1 MSNSELIIEERS
13 RDIGDFLVGRL
24 IPFRTKRMVGPFIF
38 IDHMGP
44 SEIGPGHYMDVD
56 QHPHIGLSTLTY
68 LFEGAIL
75 HEDSIGTRQLIEPG
89 SVNWMT
95 AGRGVTHTE
104 RTPKEF
110 RDGKTRNVHGY
121 QIWVAL
127 PKHLELMEP
136 EFQHV
141 KEEQLPNWEDGVAS
155 FTLVAGEG
163 FGNKSPVNVYSEL
176 FMVDIQ
182 AEETYDLEIA
192 GQLKGEIGICIV
204 EGAIKACDQVIE
216 QGNMLV
222 SKTDD
227 ACQIRL
233 APKTRVLLFGGQ
245 PFDEGREI
253 FWNFVASSKER
264 IEEAKDQW
272 REKAFPKVAGDDS
285 YVPMPEY
292 KGNFRR
298 K

>member
-1 MSNSELIIEERS
+1 MSNADLIIEERS

-24 IPFRTKRMVGPFIF
+24 IPFRAKRMVGPFIF

-68 LFEGAIL
+68 LFEGTIL
-75 HEDSIGTRQLIEPG
+75 HEDSTGTHQLIEPG

-95 AGRGVTHTE
+95 AGKGVTHTE
-104 RTPKEF
+104 RTPEF
-110 RDGKTRNVHGY
+110 LRDGQTRKVHGY

-127 PKHLELMEP
+127 PKHLEYMEP
-136 EFQHV
+136 EFQHIEAD
-141 KEEQLPNWEDGVAS
+141 KLPKWTDGTAQ
-155 FTLVAGEG
+155 FKLVAGKG
-163 FGNKSPVNVYSEL
+163 FGKESPLNVHSEL

-182 AEETYDLEIA
+182 SEEAYDLEIA
-192 GQLKGEIGICIV
+192 GQLTGEIGICIV

-233 APKTRVLLFGGQ
+233 APHTCVLLFGGQ
-245 PFDEGREI
+245 PFEEGREI

-264 IEEAKDQW
+264 IAEAKDQW
-272 REKAFPKVAGDDS
+272 RNKAFPKVAGDDT
-285 YVPMPEY
+285 YVPMPEP
-292 KGNFRR
+292 KGNFRP